1 LKLYLPPYAEIAGVP
16 SGPHQK
22 QAEFH
27 ALTQRHRM
35 YRGGLGAG
43 KSLAGSR
50 ELMATILENYQHSA
64 HLGGTTRGGL
74 LYLVGAPTYD
84 MCTVG
89 AWHHITQWLTSFEV
103 TNGWKLDRRRWTSH
117 PRAIELVTGDVIKFL
132 SVSKPQTWAAAT
144 AAAAWLDESELCP
157 DPLGAFQMLQGRLR
171 DNRAAKHSLI
181 VTSSPRGNRG
191 VAKLFADKEV
201 EGDPDYGLIV
211 SSSFENPGN
220 AAHYV
225 EAMASTMSDYE
236 RRQQIEA
243 ELLADENSVFA
254 HEFDEVASM
263 AHHWTYKRGQG
274 QWRLAIDWGGSYH
287 CLIIHHDPSTEMD
300 VVVDEVIA
308 DGIQDIDFINLIT
321 ERCKNHWGVQPAD
334 IAKVVCDYNPRDAC
348 RAAYGRWRG
357 RVFHRRVRDNQDRWS
372 RINTL
377 RWRLCEAGT
386 GTRRLLFAPH
396 LRKTQSNRGILR
408 CFANY
413 ALQERWIQ
421 GERVVTDRP
430 IQESPFSHG
439 VDALGYYVWNLYSHK
454 RLSHDKAAVGIAA

>member
-1 LKLYLPPYAEIAGVP
+1 MP
-16 SGPHQK
+16 SGPHAK

-27 ALTQRHRM
+27 ALTQRHVM

-50 ELMATILENYQHSA
+50 ALLLSILENYQHA
-64 HLGGTTRGGL
+64 VTLGGTHRGGM
-74 LYLVGAPTYD
+74 LYLVGCPTYD

-89 AWHHITQWLTSFEV
+89 PWAHITAWLDSFHV
-103 TNGWKLDRRRWTSH
+103 QNGWRMDRRRWETH
-117 PRAIELVTGDVIKFL
+117 PRAIELFNGDVIKFL

-144 AAAAWLDESELCP
+144 AAGAWLDESELCP
-157 DPLGAFQMLQGRLR
+157 DPIGAFQMLQGRLR
-171 DNRAAKHSLI
+171 DNRAHQHRLF

-191 VAKLFADKEV
+191 VAKLFADKAV
-201 EGDPDYGLIV
+201 EGDPDYGLVV
-211 SSSFENPGN
+211 SSSYENPGISDEYR
-220 AAHYV
+220 AAM
-225 EAMASTMSDYE
+225 ESTMSDYE

-263 AHHWTYKRGQG
+263 AHHWRYRRGRG
-274 QWRLAIDWGGSYH
+274 KWRLAIDWGGSYH
-287 CLIIHHDPSTEMD
+287 CLIIHHDPESGMD

-308 DGIQDIDFINLIT
+308 DGVQDLDFCNLVVK
-321 ERCKNHWGVQPAD
+321 RCRDHWGVQPGD
-334 IAKVVCDYNPRDAC
+334 IDKVVCDYNPRDAC
-348 RAAYGRWRG
+348 KVAYTKWRG
-357 RVFHRRVRDNQDRWS
+357 RVMHRRVRDNQDRWS

-396 LRKTQSNRGILR
+396 LRKTQSNRGILS

-413 ALQERWIQ
+413 ALQERWVQ
-421 GERVVTDRP
+421 GERVITDRP
-430 IQESPFSHG
+430 IQESPYSHG
-439 VDALGYYVWNLYSHK
+439 VDALGYYCWVLYSHQ
-454 RLSHDKAAVGIAA
+454 RVSHDRNAVEIAA